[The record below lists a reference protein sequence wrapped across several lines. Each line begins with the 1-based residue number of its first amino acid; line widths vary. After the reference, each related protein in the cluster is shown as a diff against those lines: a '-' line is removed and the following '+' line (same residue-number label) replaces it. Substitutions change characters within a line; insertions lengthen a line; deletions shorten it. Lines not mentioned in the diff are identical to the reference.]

1 MILRLHELPIA
12 GRRAL
17 VRVDFNVPLS
27 EDGAI
32 VDDTRIREA
41 LPTLQELRSAGAI
54 PILLSHLGRPK
65 GKPMPHL
72 SLAPVARHL
81 ATLLDCTVHFA
92 PDCIGEPAQRSIAD
106 ARPGDV
112 VVLENLRFHPGEE
125 SNDEAFAAQLV
136 HGTEVYVNDAFGTI
150 HRAHASVVA
159 LPRRMRWKGMG
170 LLMEREITALR
181 RLRDTAE
188 RPYVAILGGAKV
200 SDKLDVLQA
209 LLQRC
214 DVLLLGG
221 GMAFTFLAA
230 RGVQIGNSLVEP
242 DLIPTAHQLLQQA
255 DALGKQIL
263 LPVDVY
269 CAPELRN
276 GAPVQLALLSE
287 GGIPEGWRGADIG
300 PQTVALFARQ
310 LESART
316 IFWNG
321 PLGVYEIP
329 AFRAGTLELARA
341 IAEATR
347 RGAFSLVGGGD
358 SVAALRQ
365 LGMESAVSH
374 LSTGGGASLEF
385 LAGRTLPGLEALE
398 GQS

>member
-12 GRRAL
+12 GRRVL
-17 VRVDFNVPLS
+17 VRADFNVPLS

-65 GKPMPHL
+65 GKPVPHL

-81 ATLLDCTVHFA
+81 AILLDCTVHFA

-112 VVLENLRFHPGEE
+112 VVLENLRFYPGEE
-125 SNDEAFAAQLV
+125 GNDEAFAAQLV
-136 HGTEVYVNDAFGTI
+136 HGAEVYVNDAFGTI

-170 LLMEREITALR
+170 LLMEREIMALR

-188 RPYVAILGGAKV
+188 HPYVAILGGAKV

-269 CAPELRN
+269 CAPELRD
-276 GAPVQLALLSE
+276 GAPAQLVSLSE
-287 GGIPEGWRGADIG
+287 GGIPEGWKGADIG

-310 LESART
+310 LESVRT

-329 AFRAGTLELARA
+329 TFRAGTLELARA

-365 LGMESAVSH
+365 LGMENAVSH